1 MDGSLSPIPESLQPD
16 REWTIGRVLLECVP
30 AGTSSA
36 AFDPLSTMA
45 LSETDIQRQQE
56 IKQAEELLFSGRQEL
71 GFAKGLFLG
80 DFVADWAMPYPRL
93 SDQQQAAVDNAVLE
107 LRQFL
112 DQHLDSDAIDRDAD
126 IPREVIDGL
135 GRVGVL
141 GMTAPKEVGGRG
153 FSQMQY
159 CKVLE
164 EIGAR
169 DASTAVFTNAHH
181 SIGIR
186 ALLLFGTKEQQEK
199 WLPRLMNGE
208 QLAAF
213 ALTEREAGS
222 DAANVQMK
230 ATPAEDG
237 AAYILSGE
245 KRYITNASIAHVL
258 TVMARTPIPG
268 KDKDAITAF
277 LVTPDMPGFE
287 MLEPRMAKL
296 GIRGTATGRFRLN
309 NVRVPK
315 ENILGPLGKGLRV
328 ALTVLDFGRT
338 TFGACCTGGAK
349 TCLRLAIEHANSRK
363 QFNKTLGN
371 FDLVKKKIARMAADV
386 YAMEA
391 MTQVT
396 ASLIDRGLE
405 DYMVETAMLKVFTT
419 ERLWDAVNDCFQIH
433 GGSAYFDD
441 SPLGRMLRD
450 ARINQIGEGSNEVL
464 TSFIALVGMR
474 GPGMEFKE
482 IYDTMLK
489 PSRGLS
495 KAWDAGLKRLSAA
508 VKVPEVP
515 VKNDQLRSYA
525 SQLGRLVWRFNL
537 AVDKALIAYRE
548 PVMEMQL
555 IQERIAVAAMELFAT
570 TCVLSRWDSELSAT
584 SRNGKEGIDH
594 ASADL
599 FVRRSLRHIRDSLRS
614 LGDNDDRALL
624 KTADAV
630 LATRQADAH

>member
-1 MDGSLSPIPESLQPD
+1 
-16 REWTIGRVLLECVP
+16 
-30 AGTSSA
+30 
-36 AFDPLSTMA
+36 MA
-45 LSETDIQRQQE
+45 TTETDLQRQKE

-80 DFVADWAMPYPRL
+80 NFVADWAMPYPRL
-93 SDQQQAAVDNAVLE
+93 SDAQQAEVDRAIAE

-112 DQHLDSDAIDRDAD
+112 DEHLDPEEIDRQAD
-126 IPREVIDGL
+126 IPRHVIDGL
-135 GRVGVL
+135 GRIGVL
-141 GMTAPKEVGGRG
+141 GMTAPKEVGGLG

-186 ALLLFGTKEQQEK
+186 ALLLFGTAEQQHT
-199 WLPRLMNGE
+199 WLPRLMNGD

-222 DAANVQMK
+222 DAANVQMT
-230 ATPAEDG
+230 ATPTEEG
-237 AAYILSGE
+237 SAYILNGE
-245 KRYITNASIAHVL
+245 KRYITNAAIAQVL

-277 LVTPDMPGFE
+277 LVTPDMEGFE
-287 MLEPRMAKL
+287 MIEPRMPKL

-338 TFGACCTGGAK
+338 TFGACCTGGAR
-349 TCLRLAIEHANSRK
+349 TCLEMAVAHANSRR

-396 ASLIDRGLE
+396 ASLIDRGFE

-515 VKNDQLRSYA
+515 VRNDQLKSYA
-525 SQLGRLVWRFNL
+525 AQLGRLVWRFNF

-548 PVMEMQL
+548 PVLEMQL
-555 IQERIAVAAMELFAT
+555 IQERIAIAAMELFAT
-570 TCVLSRWDSELSAT
+570 TCVLSRWDSELSALE
-584 SRNGKEGIDH
+584 RNGSGASDH
-594 ASADL
+594 LAADL
-599 FVRRSLRHIRDSLRS
+599 FVRRSLRHIRESLRG

-630 LATRQADAH
+630 LGIESAGNRDGR